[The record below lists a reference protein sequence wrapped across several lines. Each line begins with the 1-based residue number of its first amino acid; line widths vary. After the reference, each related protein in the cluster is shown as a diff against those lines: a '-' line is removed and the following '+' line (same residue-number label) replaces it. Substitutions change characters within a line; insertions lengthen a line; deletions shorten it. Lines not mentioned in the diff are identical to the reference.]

1 MATMNEAY
9 DLTLFERREP
19 RLVALKGNKKAAA
32 DKKKRVR
39 RQAVMN
45 VAVYLTLAVVIMGMI
60 GYFITCN
67 VRLTEMNKAISD
79 RQTQLSTLQSEK
91 VRLEA
96 ELAGKTSAGQIDRYA
111 LENGMLPVE
120 SSQIYYIA
128 ENGDDLVV
136 VPQESQSWLRRVWL
150 TLTGFLS

>member
-1 MATMNEAY
+1 MANMNEAY
-9 DLTLFERREP
+9 DLTLFEKREP
-19 RLVALKGNKKAAA
+19 RLVALQGNKKAAA

-45 VAVYLTLAVVIMGMI
+45 VAVYLTLAVLVMGMI

-79 RQTQLSTLQSEK
+79 RQTQLNILQSEK

-136 VPQESQSWLRRVWL
+136 MPQENQSWLRRVWL

>member
-45 VAVYLTLAVVIMGMI
+45 VVVYLTLAVAIMGMI

-136 VPQESQSWLRRVWL
+136 MPQESQSWLHRIWL

>member
-96 ELAGKTSAGQIDRYA
+96 ELASKTSAGQIDRYA